1 LHLFQSNAFKQ
12 LKELAEMKES
22 DFQNRVGI
30 LKGELSHMQ
39 ENIGR
44 RFEDRISN
52 LETMQEQRASGFSQ
66 LLEAF
71 EAQ

>member
-1 LHLFQSNAFKQ
+1 
-12 LKELAEMKES
+12 
-22 DFQNRVGI
+22 
-30 LKGELSHMQ
+30 MQ

-44 RFEDRISN
+44 RFEDRIAV

-71 EAQ
+71 EA